1 MCALEFAL
9 APLIPDSSTAEQSTV
24 NRQVLGSNPSQGA
37 LNDVFTS
44 VHDLYCLRMALFQL
58 NVALPDRPGSLGL
71 LASAIGAAG
80 GDIRALAVVKAE
92 DGRGY
97 DDITVAIPGNDPT
110 DLLNVLGAIGGVE
123 VLSINPL

>member
-1 MCALEFAL
+1 
-9 APLIPDSSTAEQSTV
+9 
-24 NRQVLGSNPSQGA
+24 
-37 LNDVFTS
+37 
-44 VHDLYCLRMALFQL
+44 MALFQL

-80 GDIRALAVVKAE
+80 GDIRAHAVVKSE
-92 DGRGY
+92 DCRGY
-97 DDITVAIPGNDPT
+97 DDITVAVPGNDPT